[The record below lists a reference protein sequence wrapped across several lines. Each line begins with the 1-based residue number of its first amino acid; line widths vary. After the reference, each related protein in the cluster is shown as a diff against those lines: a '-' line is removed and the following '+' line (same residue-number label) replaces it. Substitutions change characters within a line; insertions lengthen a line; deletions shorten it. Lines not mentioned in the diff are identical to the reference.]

1 MQFLSGQFSPRVAY
15 FLVFIS
21 STVWGLL
28 WIPLR
33 MVADYGVSPIWVN
46 TLFMGVPALTLAM
59 FGWRTLWASRRSWI
73 RIVAISIFM
82 GSGFVLYSL
91 GLINASVSK
100 TTVLFYLTPIWA
112 TIFGL
117 FVLGETSTWQRW
129 GAIALA
135 LVGCLLVMRLNPL
148 AISFERSDLY
158 GFGSGLC
165 WGLGSVLLRRFS
177 DIHYVA
183 VTFGQYVVGATLA
196 SLAAI
201 LLGVPVPDVSAIV
214 AALPITIFA
223 AAGIFLP
230 TVLIIFRISQY
241 VSPGLVGILM
251 LSEVVFAV
259 ASSWLLLGENLNHW
273 QWIGVVAILATGVW
287 LGLAADENTTQSNIQ
302 EAS

>member
-1 MQFLSGQFSPRVAY
+1 MQFLSGQFSPRTAY

-33 MVADYGVSPIWVN
+33 MVTDYGVPPIWVN
-46 TLFMGVPALTLAM
+46 TLFMGVPAMTLAL
-59 FGWRTLWASRRSWI
+59 FGWRILWASRQHWV
-73 RIVAISIFM
+73 RITAISIFM

-112 TIFGL
+112 TVFGL
-117 FVLGETSTWQRW
+117 FVLDETSTWQRW
-129 GAIALA
+129 GAIGCAL
-135 LVGCLLVMRLNPL
+135 LGCLLVMRLNPFSVNL
-148 AISFERSDLY
+148 EMSDLY
-158 GFGSGLC
+158 GFASGLC
-165 WGLGSVLLRRFS
+165 WGLGSVMLRRFA

-183 VTFGQYVVGATLA
+183 VTFGQYVVGAMLA
-196 SLAAI
+196 SVAAVW
-201 LLGVPVPDVSAIV
+201 LGVPAPDMNALM
-214 AALPITIFA
+214 AALPITVFA
-223 AAGIFLP
+223 AAVIFLP

-259 ASSWLLLGENLNHW
+259 ASSWLLLDEQLNQW
-273 QWIGVVAILATGVW
+273 QWVGVMAILATGVW
-287 LGLAADENTTQSNIQ
+287 LGMAADNDEPPLVKV
-302 EAS
+302 